1 MIGVNMKRIKQ
12 YLFFLGIMVFFMFL
26 QACAGDEEALRPR
39 INKYDLFKEEHPAV
53 AESKGL
59 LSEAAATEKS
69 TLVVKVNRLVL
80 IDSSLKRGGSQ
91 YLYSA
96 SEVNTIIKTAA
107 GDAAL
112 SSLMFISS
120 TKFDVQVTAGSPM
133 TLFLDSIAAASPL
146 KASGVKYK
154 WLLHAP
160 VL

>member
-1 MIGVNMKRIKQ
+1 MMWVNTRTLKQ
-12 YLFFLGIMVFFMFL
+12 YVFFFGAMIFFMFL
-26 QACAGDEEALRPR
+26 QACAGDEEAPRPK

-59 LSEAAATEKS
+59 LSEAVATEKS
-69 TLVVKVNRLVL
+69 TLVVKVNQLIL

-96 SEVNTIIKTAA
+96 SEVSAIIKTAMQ
-107 GDAAL
+107 D
-112 SSLMFISS
+112 SVFSNLMFISA
-120 TKFDVQVTAGSPM
+120 TKFDVKVSSGSPM

-154 WLLHAP
+154 WLLNAP

>member
-1 MIGVNMKRIKQ
+1 MTGVNMKRIKQ
-12 YLFFLGIMVFFMFL
+12 YLFFWGIMVFFMFL
-26 QACAGDEEALRPR
+26 QACAGDEEARPR

-107 GDAAL
+107 ADAAL

-120 TKFDVQVTAGSPM
+120 KKFDVNVTAGSPM